1 MAEGTERQSSERHSN
16 ERQSAGGHEQ
26 DAETNG
32 AETNGAETQSAE
44 TKDEEM
50 RAINERLVIAA
61 VRQQELAEA
70 ATRSAESALRSGELY
85 RLLAKNFPGGMV
97 LLFDQDL
104 RHILADGKGLSAL
117 GLSKEALEAGTIWE
131 RFDPETCRRIE
142 PAYRAVLAGE
152 TTVLEVLFPDE
163 TSQGKGERVYQVHTL
178 PVRDDGGGIL
188 AGMAVAQDVTE
199 QRWAEEAVRWQAR
212 HDVLTGLPNRALL
225 RDRLEQVLAMAERS
239 GELIALL
246 FLDLDRFKHVND
258 TWGHAAGDQLLKA
271 VAARL
276 TGCLRAEDTAARLGG
291 DEFVVVL
298 PGLQAAGDA
307 AKVAQEVAALLASP
321 VLIAGPGINAHEVFA
336 TASVGIS
343 LFPFDG
349 RNAAS
354 LMKHAAAAMYRS
366 KEERHQE
373 ERHQEERHQEERFSE
388 RDRHVKPW
396 PDAEASTRKANCQ
409 E

>member
-1 MAEGTERQSSERHSN
+1 MAEGAERQSNGRLSN

-32 AETNGAETQSAE
+32 AKAQGAET
-44 TKDEEM
+44 KEEKM
-50 RAINERLVIAA
+50 RAINERLVITA

-70 ATRSAESALRSGELY
+70 ATRSAQEATRSAESALKSGELY
-85 RLLAKNFPGGMV
+85 RLLARNFPGGMV
-97 LLFDQDL
+97 LLFDHDL

-131 RFDPETCRRIE
+131 RFAPETCRRIE
-142 PAYRAVLAGE
+142 PAYRAALAGE
-152 TTVLEVLFPDE
+152 TTVLEVLFPVE

-178 PVRDDGGGIL
+178 PVRDDGGGVL

-225 RDRLEQVLAMAERS
+225 RDRLEQVLALAERS
-239 GELIALL
+239 GELVALL

-258 TWGHAAGDQLLKA
+258 TWGHAAGDQLLKT

-276 TGCLRAEDTAARLGG
+276 MGCLRAEDTAARLGG

-298 PGLQAAGDA
+298 PGLRAAGDA
-307 AKVAQEVAALLASP
+307 AKVTQEVAALLAAP
-321 VLIAGPGINAHEVFA
+321 VLIAGPGIDAHEVSV

-349 RNAAS
+349 RDAAS
-354 LMKHAAAAMYRS
+354 LMKHADVAMYRS
-366 KEERHQE
+366 KEERHQ
-373 ERHQEERHQEERFSE
+373 QEHFSE
-388 RDRHVKPW
+388 RDRPVKPR
-396 PDAEASTRKANCQ
+396 PEAEATKRKANFQ